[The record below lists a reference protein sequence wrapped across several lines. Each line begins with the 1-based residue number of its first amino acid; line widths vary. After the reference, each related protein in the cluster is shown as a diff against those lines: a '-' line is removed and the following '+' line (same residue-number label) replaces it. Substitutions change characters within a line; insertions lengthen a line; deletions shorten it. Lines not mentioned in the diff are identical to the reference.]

1 MALTKEEKSVILE
14 EVTKQLENASTVY
27 LTNCS
32 GLSVESVNALR
43 NKFRDA
49 NIGYRVVKNTLLRL
63 AMDRVGGYQDLYG
76 TLEGPTAVAF
86 SNEPAA
92 PARVIKEFSSGPGNG
107 LPQLKS
113 AFVDGAVY
121 DGSALDLLV
130 ALKSKNEIIG
140 DVIGLLLSPMTNVVG
155 ALQAQGG
162 NLVGAIKT
170 ISEREG

>member
-14 EVTKQLENASTVY
+14 DVTRQLESASTVY

-32 GLSVESVNALR
+32 GMTVETVTKLR
-43 NKFRDA
+43 NKFRDS
-49 NIGYRVVKNTLLRL
+49 NISYRVVKNTLLRK
-63 AMDRVGGYQDLYG
+63 AMEHVGGYQDLFVS
-76 TLEGPTAVAF
+76 LEGPTAIAF
-86 SNEPAA
+86 CNEPAA

-113 AFVDGAVY
+113 AYIDGAIY
-121 DGSALDLLV
+121 DGTSLDVLA
-130 ALKSKNEIIG
+130 ALKSKDEILG
-140 DVIGLLLSPMTNVVG
+140 DVLGLLLSPMTNVVG

-162 NLVGAIKT
+162 NIVGAIKT